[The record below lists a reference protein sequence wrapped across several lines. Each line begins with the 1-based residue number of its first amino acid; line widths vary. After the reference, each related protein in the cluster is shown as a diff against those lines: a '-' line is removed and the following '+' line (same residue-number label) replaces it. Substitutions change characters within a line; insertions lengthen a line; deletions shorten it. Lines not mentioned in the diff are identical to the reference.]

1 MLGKKAEWISKNRE
15 EIMIRRVDHVSIA
28 VRDLAKAK
36 HLFIDVLGGKNL
48 FEAPVPWQKFRW
60 TTIELGTSCFIEL
73 IDPLEKDSFVQRFLD
88 NRGEGPHHIT
98 IQVNDIQEVHRK
110 LEENGIPTFGLAEPF
125 PNWKEMY
132 IHPKNA
138 FGTLIQFAEFK
149 PLDWIN
155 PGYIPPSYAEFAPAE
170 EVRAKEGR
178 IEVQRVQGEK
188 GPEVEIRQ
196 GGQKVRVPLSQLED
210 LIQKL
215 RKQQPTSE
223 SA

>member
-1 MLGKKAEWISKNRE
+1 
-15 EIMIRRVDHVSIA
+15 MIRRIDHVSIA
-28 VRDLAKAK
+28 VRDQAKAK
-36 HLFIDVLGGKNL
+36 AFFIDVLGGKNL
-48 FEAPVPWQKFRW
+48 FEAPVPWQKYRW

-73 IDPLEKDSFVQRFLD
+73 IDPLEKESFVQKFLD
-88 NRGEGPHHIT
+88 HRGEGPHHIT

-110 LEENGIPTFGLAEPF
+110 LEENRIPTFGLAEPF
-125 PNWKEMY
+125 PGWKEMY

-138 FGTLIQFAEFK
+138 FGTLLQFAEWK

-170 EVRAKEGR
+170 EVGAKEGE

-188 GPEVEIRQ
+188 CPEVEIRQ
-196 GGQKVRVPLSQLED
+196 GGQKVRVPLGRLGN
-210 LIQKL
+210 LIQTLK
-215 RKQQPTSE
+215 KHQPASE